1 MSLFPEMSKTEALG
15 LLAQKAS
22 VCTRCDLHITRT
34 QVVFGDGN
42 PESPLL
48 IVGEGP
54 GANEDA
60 TGKPFVG
67 KAGKLLDE
75 CLRECGITRK
85 HVYITNVVR
94 CRPTLIEG
102 SSVRN
107 RAPSPDEIL
116 ACSPWLE
123 ETIRIIQPKVILC
136 LGAPAS
142 NSIIHKNFRMTMER
156 GIWFESRYCK
166 CVRASWH
173 PSYIMRQHG
182 EAFDTARKQ
191 LVSDIESSRLKVIEI
206 LKNR

>member
-1 MSLFPEMSKTEALG
+1 MSLFPELNKTEALG

-22 VCTRCDLHITRT
+22 VCTRCELHATRT

-60 TGKPFVG
+60 TGIPFVG
-67 KAGKLLDE
+67 RAGKLLDE
-75 CLRECGITRK
+75 CMRECGITRK

-94 CRPTLIEG
+94 CRPTLVEG
-102 SSVRN
+102 KSVKN
-107 RAPSPDEIL
+107 RAPAPDEIL
-116 ACSPWLE
+116 ACSPWLA

-142 NSIIHKNFRMTMER
+142 SSIIHKNFRMTNER
-156 GIWFESRYCK
+156 GVWFESRFCG

-182 EAFDTARKQ
+182 EAFDSARKQ
-191 LVSDIESSRLKVIEI
+191 LVNDIEEARLKVIEI
-206 LKNR
+206 NRGT